1 MNDHVRRN
9 TPLFPIGIVQ
19 KLTELTPRQI
29 RYYEEHG
36 LVFPTRTEGNQRL
49 FSFRDVDRLLEI
61 KAMMERGVNLS
72 GIKEIYELKTY
83 SEEPKQPKAPRSHD
97 MTDRELRKH
106 LRKEVMMAGKYSRPS
121 MIQGQ
126 LSRFFD

>member
-83 SEEPKQPKAPRSHD
+83 SEEPKQSSAPRNHD

>member
-61 KAMMERGVNLS
+61 KTMMERGVNLS

-83 SEEPKQPKAPRSHD
+83 SEEPKQPTAPRNHD